1 MKFIGDRRFSELVG
15 RKTYW
20 SKFKKERKER
30 KQRQRFLRTFSLK
43 WSRKTGYPNRDMGA
57 R

>member
-30 KQRQRFLRTFSLK
+30 KQRQIFEDIFSK
-43 WSRKTGYPNRDMGA
+43 MEQKNGVSK
-57 R
+57 

>member
-20 SKFKKERKER
+20 IKFEKERKER
-30 KQRQRFLRTFSLK
+30 KQTVNITKIFEDIFSK
-43 WSRKTGYPNRDMGA
+43 MEQKNGVSK
-57 R
+57 